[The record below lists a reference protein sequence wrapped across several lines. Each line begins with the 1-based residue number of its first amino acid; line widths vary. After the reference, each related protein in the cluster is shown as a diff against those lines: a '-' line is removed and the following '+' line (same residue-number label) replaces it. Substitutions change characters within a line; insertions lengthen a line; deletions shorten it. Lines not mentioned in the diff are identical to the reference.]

1 MSKPNSDHLKLP
13 IKIVTNNKKKD
24 EEDDDEIVFIEKVE
38 NIDKKNEICLKYT
51 QDVEEITF
59 DSDDEL
65 ISVFSMQ
72 SNNVNNSNTKST
84 VNNVNNLLQNN
95 NDEEE
100 EEDFEN
106 KLIKDN
112 DAFFNH
118 IDSYLID
125 LTKDDSDSEKKSHV
139 NKKNQGKLSFFL

>member
-1 MSKPNSDHLKLP
+1 MSKSNSEHLKLP

-24 EEDDDEIVFIEKVE
+24 EEDDDEIVFLEKVE
-38 NIDKKNEICLKYT
+38 NIDKKNEICLTYT
-51 QDVEEITF
+51 QDAEEITF

-72 SNNVNNSNTKST
+72 SNNVNNSNKKST
-84 VNNVNNLLQNN
+84 VNNVNNLPQNN

-100 EEDFEN
+100 EDDSIKSIKEN
-106 KLIKDN
+106 N
-112 DAFFNH
+112 AFFNH

>member
-1 MSKPNSDHLKLP
+1 MSKSNSDHLKLP

-38 NIDKKNEICLKYT
+38 NIDKKNEICLTYT
-51 QDVEEITF
+51 QDAEEITF

-72 SNNVNNSNTKST
+72 SNNVINSNTKST
-84 VNNVNNLLQNN
+84 VNNVNNLPQNN

-100 EEDFEN
+100 EDDEIKIIKEN
-106 KLIKDN
+106 E
-112 DAFFNH
+112 AFFNH

-125 LTKDDSDSEKKSHV
+125 LTKDDSDSEKKTHV